1 MSSLF
6 PSHPLPGIRLSHPR
20 AIESGH
26 RDHSTLHVSRSSPRM
41 LCRNCPVPVYLRNR
55 LIFVQYSTHLYPH
68 AYAHTLL
75 ATTHTHLSD
84 RLFFYCLAISYC
96 LRCRNISHLLTL
108 LITDFSNRR
117 LMYPFPS
124 PILLFIQKKTL
135 EPTQCT
141 SRICSSVPLRK
152 LV

>member
-6 PSHPLPGIRLSHPR
+6 PSHPLPGIWPSHPR
-20 AIESGH
+20 AIESRH

-41 LCRNCPVPVYLRNR
+41 LCRNWRLLPGAWVLRNK

-68 AYAHTLL
+68 AHTHTL
-75 ATTHTHLSD
+75 TGYY
-84 RLFFYCLAISYC
+84 LFFYCLAISYC

-117 LMYPFPS
+117 AMYPLPS

-135 EPTQCT
+135 EPTQCN

-152 LV
+152 LA